1 MTRKL
6 QVLAALALVLTAL
19 PFATPAEAQTARIN
33 GAKVVGEC
41 IHEYDL
47 YENDNTH
54 KAFAASS
61 NGQFCGYSY
70 GYDSLGEAE
79 DRALE
84 ECGTRSRNCRIIA
97 SY

>member
-1 MTRKL
+1 MTRTL
-6 QVLAALALVLTAL
+6 QVFAALALVVTAL
-19 PFATPAEAQTARIN
+19 PFATPAQAQTARIN
-33 GAKVVGEC
+33 GAKVVGGC
-41 IHEYDL
+41 IREYDL
-47 YENDNTH
+47 YENDDTH

-70 GYDSLGEAE
+70 GYDSLADAE

-84 ECGTRSRNCRIIA
+84 ECSARGRNCWVIA